1 MSSEHFKTPHHGGRR
16 GTMQPVPESDLLDLF
31 ERRRPSKD
39 AFRDR
44 IRQRIAERTSES
56 TSGREAQE
64 EPVQS
69 VGSKGPKG
77 TEPTQS
83 SSPWRRAAAF
93 LPIPTT
99 TSKLIPAALAWPFF
113 LLLACFGGFFLSQRS
128 LANKIGNRIGDR
140 GPANASPRRKGRK
153 LNYGHVG
160 GAIQFAL
167 LGALMSGGV
176 WVLDAVLVVIL
187 LAMFAFVWMVG
198 RMVEAGNASRPEV
211 AGLASGVLISILV
224 GGSLWT
230 GTSLGGAELAAA
242 NVSWTFFPL
251 IIGVLITTFF
261 AGRRIALVVLA
272 AWAIFAIVTLNP
284 LGVTRTSPESLR
296 HQLEQYELEVDDLG
310 QWAEAGA
317 LYKALEAVGEKAPDL
332 DSVQQKVIA
341 ATHSPKGV
349 HPVVW
354 QAAAAM
360 GMLGQDEWERLA
372 AYHSKE
378 LDRLVESAQ
387 SGPGAGRISRTGY
400 NHYRVT
406 ALLKTRSLDEPT
418 LDSLAQMVL
427 ANWPTSDE
435 HGALEQAN
443 DCVRLLEQLG
453 REDLIS
459 DKHDAMETLL
469 SDCWIGRTRSFG
481 FANTGGFTSNPAK
494 FRTSFDD
501 PTLAAVELM
510 ARVGVPDSI
519 DPFLLRGYL
528 RHGSRH
534 SGLLR
539 SVDNL
544 AYLRGVERAA
554 LIRLEGEVGL
564 PTRSWLEKLVN
575 QRIMVMVLLVIAL
588 CLLAIRMTPV
598 DPAANGGGAQP

>member
-1 MSSEHFKTPHHGGRR
+1 MSSERFKNPHRGDRQ
-16 GTMQPVPESDLLDLF
+16 GTMQPVHESDLLDLF
-31 ERRRPSKD
+31 ERRRPNKD

-44 IRQRIAERTSES
+44 IRQRISERTSEP
-56 TSGREAQE
+56 TSEREAE
-64 EPVQS
+64 EDSVRT
-69 VGSKGPKG
+69 VGSKGPRG
-77 TEPTQS
+77 AEPQEP
-83 SSPWRRAAAF
+83 SSPWQRAAAF

-113 LLLACFGGFFLSQRS
+113 LLLACFGGFFLGQRS
-128 LANKIGNRIGDR
+128 LANKIGNPGT
-140 GPANASPRRKGRK
+140 ANVAPRRKGRK

-198 RMVEAGNASRPEV
+198 RMAEAGNASRPEV

-251 IIGVLITTFF
+251 IIGVVITTFL
-261 AGRRIALVVLA
+261 AGRRIAVVALSV
-272 AWAIFAIVTLNP
+272 WAIFALVMLNP
-284 LGVTRTSPESLR
+284 LGATETSPGSLR
-296 HQLEQYELEVDDLG
+296 RQLEHYELEVDDLG

-317 LYKALEAVGEKAPDL
+317 LYQALEAVGEKAPDL
-332 DSVQQKVIA
+332 DSVKQKVIA
-341 ATHSPKGV
+341 ATRSPKDV

-354 QAAAAM
+354 EAAAAM

-387 SGPGAGRISRTGY
+387 SGRGAARISRTGY
-400 NHYRVT
+400 NQYRVT

-427 ANWPTSDE
+427 ANWPISDE
-435 HGALEQAN
+435 HGALERAN

-459 DKHDAMETLL
+459 DKHDAIESLL
-469 SDCWIGRTRSFG
+469 AECWIGRTRSFG
-481 FANTGGFTSNPAK
+481 FANTGGFTPNPVK
-494 FRTSFDD
+494 FQTSFDD

-519 DPFLLRGYL
+519 DPFLVHGYL
-528 RHGSRH
+528 RHGSR
-534 SGLLR
+534 R
-539 SVDNL
+539 SEPLALMDNF
-544 AYLRGVERAA
+544 AYLRGIERAA

-564 PTRSWLEKLVN
+564 PARSWLEKLVN

-588 CLLAIRMTPV
+588 CLLAIRMTPA